1 MERTGKMEQD
11 KDYTPCL
18 LIKATIYSLCGYN
31 SSMPTFYTR
40 KGDDGTT
47 GWLGEGRISKADLRI
62 ETLGS
67 LDEASAALGLAR
79 ASCQEPRI
87 QELIQTV
94 QRDLYKMM
102 AEVAASPENKVR
114 FRSLEANSISWLE
127 SQVDVFTAITQIPK
141 EFVLPGDTPSGAA
154 ISLARTIVRRSERR
168 LAQLQE
174 NEEDN
179 NPILIQ
185 YLNRLSSLC
194 FVLELY
200 ENQSAGNPSTFA
212 KSDVKK

>member
-1 MERTGKMEQD
+1 
-11 KDYTPCL
+11 
-18 LIKATIYSLCGYN
+18 
-31 SSMPTFYTR
+31 MPTFYTR

-62 ETLGS
+62 ETIGC

-79 ASCQEPRI
+79 ASCQESRL
-87 QELIQTV
+87 QELIQTI

-102 AEVAASPENKVR
+102 AEIAASPENKER
-114 FRSLEANSISWLE
+114 FRSLDATSILWLE
-127 SQVDVFTAITQIPK
+127 SQVENFSSITKIPK
-141 EFVLPGDTPSGAA
+141 EFVLPGDSPSGAA

-168 LAQLQE
+168 LTELQE
-174 NEEDN
+174 KEDEA
-179 NPILIQ
+179 NPILLQ

-194 FVLELY
+194 FILELF

-212 KSDVKK
+212 KGKPKE

>member
-1 MERTGKMEQD
+1 
-11 KDYTPCL
+11 
-18 LIKATIYSLCGYN
+18 
-31 SSMPTFYTR
+31 MPTFYTR
-40 KGDDGTT
+40 TGDDGTT

-67 LDEASAALGLAR
+67 LDEASAALGFAR
-79 ASCQEPRI
+79 ASCQETRI
-87 QELIQTV
+87 RKIIQTI

-102 AEVAASPENKVR
+102 AEVAASPENKER
-114 FRSLEANSISWLE
+114 FRSLDANSISWLE
-127 SQVDVFTAITQIPK
+127 SQADAFTSITQIPK

-174 NEEDN
+174 EEEEN
-179 NPILIQ
+179 NPILLQ

-194 FVLELY
+194 FILELY
-200 ENQSAGNPSTFA
+200 ENQAAGNPSTFA
-212 KSDVKK
+212 KGDLTE

>member
-1 MERTGKMEQD
+1 
-11 KDYTPCL
+11 
-18 LIKATIYSLCGYN
+18 
-31 SSMPTFYTR
+31 MPTFYTR

-47 GWLGEGRISKADLRI
+47 GWLGEGRISKSHLLI

-79 ASCQEPRI
+79 AACQELRI
-87 QELIQTV
+87 QKLIQTI

-102 AEVAASPENKVR
+102 AEVAASPENKER
-114 FRSLEANSISWLE
+114 FRSLDATRITWLE
-127 SQVDVFTAITQIPK
+127 TQVENFTSITQVPK

-168 LAQLQE
+168 LAELQE
-174 NEEDN
+174 KEEVDN
-179 NPILIQ
+179 PTLLQ

-194 FVLELY
+194 FILELY
-200 ENQSAGNPSTFA
+200 ENQSAGNLSTIA
-212 KSDVKK
+212 KGDSKD